1 MPKKTEMTR
10 REKYVLKSFTLC
22 SVLMFTLTLIVTVL
36 YNFNIYIHNDKKEM
50 LVLIISLFSFF
61 ILLSFLCMIYAFI
74 LIDKE

>member
-10 REKYVLKSFTLC
+10 REKYVLKSLTLC

-50 LVLIISLFSFF
+50 IVLVISLFSFF
-61 ILLSFLCMIYAFI
+61 ILLSFLCIMYAFI